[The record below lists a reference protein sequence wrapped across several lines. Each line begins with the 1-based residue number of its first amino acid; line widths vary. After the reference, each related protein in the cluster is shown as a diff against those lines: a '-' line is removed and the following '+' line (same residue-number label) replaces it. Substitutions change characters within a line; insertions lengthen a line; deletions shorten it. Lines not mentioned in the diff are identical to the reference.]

1 MVAIEIYDFSFT
13 ASSLRLNDMRLVAR
27 HQVEATQ
34 IDFVNELGNG
44 NSSTGKR
51 MLAEFNKRL
60 SLLTKDE
67 LEILVNGDLT
77 SQKQIAFLAVCKAH
91 AFIRDFVVEVLRE
104 KILIFDYEITEG
116 EYHSFYR
123 RKSELHPELE
133 LRTDITQNKIKQVVF
148 KILEQAG
155 LIDSVKSK
163 NIQPQLLEQNLLKTI
178 ATSDRQW
185 LKVFYMSDMD
195 IENIKI

>member
-1 MVAIEIYDFSFT
+1 MVTVETYDFTFT
-13 ASSLRLNDMRLVAR
+13 ASSLRLNDMRLVAT
-27 HQVEATQ
+27 HQLESTQ
-34 IDFVNELGNG
+34 IDFVSELGNG
-44 NSSTGKR
+44 KSSTGKR

-60 SLLTKDE
+60 SFLTKDE
-67 LEILVNGDLT
+67 MEILVKGDLT

-104 KILIFDYEITEG
+104 KILVFDYEITDG
-116 EYHSFYR
+116 EYLSFYR

-148 KILEQAG
+148 KILEQTG

-163 NIQPQLLEQNLLKTI
+163 NIQPQLLDESLLKTI

-185 LKVFYMSDMD
+185 LKIFYMSDMD